1 MGLNISAGSGEDVAA
16 SMRFAFSASRCEA
29 SDEVRR
35 SFAHRG
41 HEMCKGSLLMFFAS
55 PIDSVEKKMA
65 PIPLQQKLKKY
76 MNPEVPRYPG
86 WHRTSLRITCDNRDV
101 NSSHCRLGKVG
112 GV

>member
-65 PIPLQQKLKKY
+65 PIPLQQKLKKLH
-76 MNPEVPRYPG
+76 ESWSATVPRLAPYLPAHHM
-86 WHRTSLRITCDNRDV
+86 W
-101 NSSHCRLGKVG
+101 
-112 GV
+112 